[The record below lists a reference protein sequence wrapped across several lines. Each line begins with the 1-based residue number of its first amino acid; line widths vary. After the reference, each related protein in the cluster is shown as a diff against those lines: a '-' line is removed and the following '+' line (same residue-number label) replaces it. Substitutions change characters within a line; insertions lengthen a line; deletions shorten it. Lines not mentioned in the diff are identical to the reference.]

1 MLNYILLH
9 SVCFWFISLAH
20 AATRR
25 LEENVELPT
34 AMQQS
39 LDFGKDF
46 ADAIGAWLSHWYIV
60 EGSVIMI
67 SPYLFCRGLPEIL
80 SEIKAPLTVLTDC

>member
-9 SVCFWFISLAH
+9 SVWLWFISLAH

-25 LEENVELPT
+25 LEETVELPT
-34 AMQQS
+34 TTQQS

-46 ADAIGAWLSHWYIV
+46 ADAIGA
-60 EGSVIMI
+60 
-67 SPYLFCRGLPEIL
+67 
-80 SEIKAPLTVLTDC
+80 